1 MNPKNQAIHD
11 IRQELKT
18 SGRSFIMF
26 HKELDTPIQNLVQNQ
41 IKKQET
47 KKKKPVTKFSIGDTI
62 TSIYQGRGVPKATI
76 IGFQDKYYKCK
87 IMNGIALIP
96 ISAEIN
102 YKILNP

>member
-1 MNPKNQAIHD
+1 MSPKKQAIND
-11 IRQELKT
+11 IRQELKA

-26 HKELDTPIQNLVQNQ
+26 HKELDNPIQNLVQKQ
-41 IKKQET
+41 ISRQKTKEKKS
-47 KKKKPVTKFSIGDTI
+47 VTKFNIGDTI
-62 TSIYQGRGVPKATI
+62 TSIYQGRGIPKATI
-76 IGFQDKYYKCK
+76 IGFQGKYYKCK